1 MSWVGRQSSVAK
13 SESLAHG
20 ERMAMTLTWGEVM
33 MMTPICYLDE
43 AFFIVLC
50 VGYLVCAAQQIG
62 LPDFQLINWTILFL
76 INR

>member
-1 MSWVGRQSSVAK
+1 
-13 SESLAHG
+13 
-20 ERMAMTLTWGEVM
+20 M

-76 INR
+76 INGLVNADLHYIKQEINCTLVLEKH